1 MKRFELYG
9 RGYGNPSEGYI
20 LRAEYDEPDEGSE
33 TVELRMEIK
42 RSPDVTENL
51 PYATKYRYVVNVE
64 SNPYAIRKAAIDEFL
79 LNGVLMDFVDE

>member
-9 RGYGNPSEGYI
+9 RGCDNPCEGYI
-20 LRAEYDEPDEGSE
+20 LRAEYDDPDDGSE

-51 PYATKYRYVVNVE
+51 PYATKYRYSVNVE
-64 SNPYAIRKAAIDEFL
+64 ANPYAIRKAAIDEFL
-79 LNGVLMDFVDE
+79 LNRVLLDFVDE